1 MDQTNSKTV
10 YARRFIWFLAAV
22 IGLSSCYREVAVPE
36 TADEI
41 FELFVSPEMHDFIYS
56 SRDTAYTINEPGL
69 SLSMNEEALDLK
81 EIKVRGKNALNY
93 RRKSYAVKLNVP
105 IVIEDREPGMGKVL
119 TRFKL
124 LALAMDHTYIE
135 NRLAFGILEEIGLM
149 PLFYKFVE
157 FRING
162 STQGVYLLVED
173 PEQFFKENGS
183 EFILRR
189 GYYNSIADAE
199 YVPLVNSLPEEAYL
213 DRFREIYSLITE
225 LQGAELYDAL
235 SERINLQQYFW
246 KMGVDYLLRN
256 GDYTDELFLYAR
268 VEQDTIRYQLIPW
281 DYDDIFS
288 SQPHEVGLTWGTGKA
303 FGTRRYQTHQDIL
316 DEIGD
321 KLIYSIEDDLDYIIA
336 MDPFLY
342 GRYEEALSHLFSVLK
357 PLIFDV
363 VFSQLES
370 ELTPFYLNEDVVAQS
385 KFDRD
390 ASSFSLWKENMLEK
404 EELLEN
410 RYADMKAHLKSGK

>member
-1 MDQTNSKTV
+1 MT
-10 YARRFIWFLAAV
+10 L
-22 IGLSSCYREVAVPE
+22 PE
-36 TADEI
+36 TADEV
-41 FELFVSPEMHDFIYS
+41 FEMFVSPEMHDFIYS
-56 SRDTAYTINEPGL
+56 SRDTAYTITEPEL
-69 SLSMNEEALDLK
+69 QFLLNDEALDLK

-105 IVIEDREPGMGKVL
+105 IVLEDREAGMGKVL

-135 NRLAFGILEEIGLM
+135 NRLAFGILEETGLM

-162 STQGVYLLVED
+162 STQGVYLLMED
-173 PEQFFKENGS
+173 PEQYFRENGS

-199 YVPLVNSLPEEAYL
+199 YEPSLNAIPEETYL
-213 DRFREIYSLITE
+213 NRFREIYSLITE
-225 LQGAELYDAL
+225 LQGPELFAAL
-235 SERINLQQYFW
+235 SQRINLQQYFW
-246 KMGVDYLLRN
+246 KMGIDYLLRN
-256 GDYTDELFLYAR
+256 GDYTDELFLYAK
-268 VEQDTIRYQLIPW
+268 VVQDTIRYQLIPW

-288 SQPHEVGLTWGTGKA
+288 SQPHEVGLTWGTGKV
-303 FGTRRYQTHQDIL
+303 FGTRRYETHQDIL

-336 MDPFLY
+336 RDPYLY
-342 GRYEEALSHLFSVLK
+342 ERYEEALSNLFSVLK
-357 PLIFDV
+357 PTIFDV

-370 ELTPFYLNEDVVAQS
+370 ELTPFYLNEEVVAQS

-390 ASSFSLWKENMLEK
+390 ASSYTLWKDNMQDK
-404 EELLEN
+404 QKLLEN
-410 RYADMKAHLKSGK
+410 RYAEMKARLQSGK